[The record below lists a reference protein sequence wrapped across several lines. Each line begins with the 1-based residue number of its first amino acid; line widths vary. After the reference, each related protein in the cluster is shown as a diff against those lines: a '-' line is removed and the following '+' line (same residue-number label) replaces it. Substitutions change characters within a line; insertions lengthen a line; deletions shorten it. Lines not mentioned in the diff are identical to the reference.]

1 MKKIDKFMIS
11 ALIVSV
17 SATGLNLSLFPVN
30 AEERVGANF
39 ISACDTFDIGVQRT
53 LRKNLEEA
61 PPDGVIFRDGNL
73 LHASIGTAFVSLE
86 IKDGDFEYL
95 GVPAYEGD
103 KVYPV
108 SSSVPVPE
116 PKKPSHLIEERKNE
130 SQADD
135 GWNFERSYGGVAG
148 NSEYSYSDGSAFET
162 SSPQLT
168 NQEKE
173 KIKNQVN
180 TEGRQPVIDVTKRLN
195 YGSSEVLRNFKNSLK
210 SHESEAK
217 LDNLV
222 NRSDL
227 YIMNAAL
234 NGENLRIIASEGVN
248 EYKVEITKNIEIKAE
263 EKFFNVFSDLK
274 K

>member
-1 MKKIDKFMIS
+1 MKKFDKFMIS
-11 ALIVSV
+11 ALIMSVSV
-17 SATGLNLSLFPVN
+17 TGLNFTIFPVN

-39 ISACDTFDIGVQRT
+39 ISACDTFDVGIQRI
-53 LRKNLEEA
+53 LRKNLEET
-61 PPDGVIFRDGNL
+61 PPDGVIFREGNL
-73 LHASIGTAFVSLE
+73 FHASIGTAFVSLE
-86 IKDGDFEYL
+86 IKDGDFKYL
-95 GVPAYEGD
+95 GVPTYEGD
-103 KVYPV
+103 KSYPV
-108 SSSVPVPE
+108 SSSVLVPE
-116 PKKPSHLIEERKNE
+116 PKKPSHLIEERKDE
-130 SQADD
+130 SKEDD
-135 GWNFERSYGGVAG
+135 GWNFE
-148 NSEYSYSDGSAFET
+148 NSYSDGNSLET
-162 SSPQLT
+162 NNSQLN

-180 TEGRQPVIDVTKRLN
+180 TEGKQPVIDVTKRLN
-195 YGSSEVLRNFKNSLK
+195 YGSSEVLRNFKNKLK
-210 SHESEAK
+210 SYENEAK

-234 NGENLRIIASEGVN
+234 NGDSLRIIASEGVN